1 MAGNDFGQIVCEPAE
16 KAEPLNENWDLL
28 VSFLPGNW
36 EELARTTE
44 VLRKLRK
51 DKSPGNLLR
60 IGCRHSLRETGVR
73 AHRAQQ
79 ADLSD
84 LALLK
89 RLRTSRDWLQAL
101 CVELFREPSLA
112 ASVAASFR
120 VRACDATIVKEP
132 GRSGSLWLIH
142 SSARLLSL
150 TCDYFK
156 LAKTKGAGRGSR

>member
-1 MAGNDFGQIVCEPAE
+1 M
-16 KAEPLNENWDLL
+16 
-28 VSFLPGNW
+28 SFLPGNW

-60 IGCRHSLRETGVR
+60 TLLLHIGCRHSLRETGVR

-89 RLRTSRDWLQAL
+89 RLRRSRDWLQAL
-101 CVELFREPSLA
+101 CVELLREPSLA
-112 ASVAASFR
+112 ALVAASFR